1 MYLFRVYNRGISDD
15 SFIITGT
22 GSSDGWDV
30 KYYIFGTTKD
40 VTNNVTGAGWRPPN
54 LAPGGTTGVYAM
66 VTPDATVAA
75 GSANTLYVTATPTG
89 SPVSSDTVKAVTE
102 YPAYAKPDFLIKA
115 STDTDYIGYGI
126 LNNDG
131 TGQTK
136 SLDVLANR
144 NAMYLFRVYN
154 TGNANDTI
162 KIQGPGSANGWTVN
176 YYQFGTTNNV
186 TNDVINAGYRLN
198 LNAGDTSGVYALVR
212 PNSTVPVNETFTL
225 NMIAASEFDNKSDVV
240 KAVTTRK

>member
-1 MYLFRVYNRGISDD
+1 METSKSCPRRNHRRIC
-15 SFIITGT
+15 
-22 GSSDGWDV
+22 
-30 KYYIFGTTKD
+30 
-40 VTNNVTGAGWRPPN
+40 N
-54 LAPGGTTGVYAM
+54 

-75 GSANTLYVTATPTG
+75 GSSKTLLVKAASYFNPEI
-89 SPVSSDTVKAVTE
+89 SDTVKAVTE

-115 STDTDYIGYGI
+115 STDANYIGYGI

-131 TGQTK
+131 TDQTK

-176 YYQFGTTNNV
+176 YYQFGTTTNV

-225 NMIAASEFDNKSDVV
+225 NMTAASEFDNNKLDVV